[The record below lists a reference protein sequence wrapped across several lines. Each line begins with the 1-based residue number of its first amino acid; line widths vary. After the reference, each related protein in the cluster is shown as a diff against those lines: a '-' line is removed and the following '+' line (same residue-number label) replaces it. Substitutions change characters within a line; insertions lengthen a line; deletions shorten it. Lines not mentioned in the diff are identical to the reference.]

1 MLMHA
6 LPKKTSLISSYFCN
20 QFFKYDVHSHTH
32 THTHINNQAYKKTTV
47 YKEKQEWKKKKKKK
61 QLTNGLTGFS
71 RYWIY

>member
-32 THTHINNQAYKKTTV
+32 THIKNQAYKKTTV
-47 YKEKQEWKKKKKKK
+47 YKEKQEWKKKEKTANKW
-61 QLTNGLTGFS
+61 TH
-71 RYWIY
+71 WIF